1 MLNTESLS
9 FPDCRHFL
17 QLVTVEC
24 IYILQKIQ
32 IVLKVDTTFS
42 SMRSEILK
50 LCKPLQN
57 NALNGMRYD
66 R

>member
-42 SMRSEILK
+42 FDKILNSQTVQTEI
-50 LCKPLQN
+50 
-57 NALNGMRYD
+57 
-66 R
+66 